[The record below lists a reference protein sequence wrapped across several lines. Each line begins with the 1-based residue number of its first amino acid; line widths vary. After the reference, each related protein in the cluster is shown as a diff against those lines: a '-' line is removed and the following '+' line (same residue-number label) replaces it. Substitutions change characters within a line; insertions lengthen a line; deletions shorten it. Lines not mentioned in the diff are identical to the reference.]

1 MIDHFE
7 LIDGVCGV
15 ASYQHLYLTAWWDE
29 ATVPRLSQLREHRK
43 RFLAAHEGAVFSFA
57 MLYQNKLKIMSA
69 ESRRLV
75 EEINRDAGGRFAAEA
90 YYVKGGGLLISSM
103 RFLLAGLRLVNRL
116 KTPLEVFGDLPT
128 SVQWLSTQSSLPI
141 EGLQA
146 AVDAF
151 VAECNPR

>member
-1 MIDHFE
+1 MIEQFD

-15 ASYQHLYLTAWWDE
+15 ASYQHLYLTAWWGE

-43 RFLAAHEGAVFSFA
+43 RFLSEHEGMVFSFA
-57 MLYQNKLKIMSA
+57 LLYQTKLKMVSA
-69 ESRRLV
+69 EARKLV

-90 YYVKGGGLLISSM
+90 YYVKGGALLISSM

-128 SVQWLSTQSSLPI
+128 SVQWLSGQSSLPAD
-141 EGLQA
+141 ELQT

-151 VAECNPR
+151 VTACNPR